1 MKVKVEFTIETEDY
15 GSIEFEK
22 EIKKLV
28 NDIDSN
34 SKVFKFLMSRV
45 SEIKK

>member
-1 MKVKVEFTIETEDY
+1 MKVKVEFIIEFIIETEDY

-34 SKVFKFLMSRV
+34 SRYLNF
-45 SEIKK
+45 